1 MNDLKTE
8 VTLMIVDAIL
18 ELADKDVVT
27 SFTISEWLDTNV
39 HWREIEGIVAANS
52 EPRLSQKQLLDDVR
66 DGESTRLR
74 DEFVEDIGERLEF
87 HDDGSISGE
96 FPGGVVLEP
105 EGVILEDGSLNITG
119 VSLVRR

>member
-39 HWREIEGIVAANS
+39 HWREIEGIVAVNS

-74 DEFVEDIGERLEF
+74 DEFVAGVDLDIREDGTIVGEWP
-87 HDDGSISGE
+87 DDIT
-96 FPGGVVLEP
+96 LEP
-105 EGVILEDGSLNITG
+105 EGTIREDGSLKITG
-119 VSLVRR
+119 FGLVRR